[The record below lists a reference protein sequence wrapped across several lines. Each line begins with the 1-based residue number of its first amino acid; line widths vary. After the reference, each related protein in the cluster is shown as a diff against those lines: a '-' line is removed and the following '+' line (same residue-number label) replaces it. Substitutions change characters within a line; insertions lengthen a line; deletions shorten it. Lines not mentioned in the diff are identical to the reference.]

1 MNLHLKDKPEL
12 KSKLKPRLK
21 PKLKPELKPNLK
33 TVCMFV
39 YNSFENDSRVLKEAC
54 TLVEAGYQ
62 VHIIALWRKG
72 LARLEKQHNIL
83 VHRLDNIPIHIRLI
97 GQKKL
102 ERLKKLVYGQPMPVP
117 AARTAPEATI
127 VPEAGTGPDAA
138 QAVPAAKNATAA
150 ADTAINSV
158 ADSTSNPDTDPATD
172 SATNPIVNPS
182 TDPVAG
188 SRVGGTS
195 YSNPYQKTRL
205 SFIKFSVSTIKKILF
220 YSNFYM
226 ETDKYLKKKKIKADV
241 YHCHDLNTLYIGQKL
256 AKKHKARLVYDS
268 HELYVYRNRPYIP
281 PRIFH
286 KKEEAFERKYIQ
298 RADAVITVSKSIAGY
313 MEKKYN
319 IEKPHLI
326 MNAPKKNKAPE
337 GVKYSLRKELNL
349 NDNQKLLLYSG
360 GITFSRGL
368 DRVIESLAEM
378 EELFFVM
385 MGYGQEGFKN
395 YLKAVAVNHGV
406 SNRMAFYGPVPSE
419 KVTAWTASADLG
431 IAPIEN
437 VCLSYYYC
445 APNKIFEYIQGGLP
459 VVASNFPDLKNIV
472 EKNDIGLTCDISDPK
487 KIARTVDRVFNQY
500 TSYLNNVEKIKNRY
514 CWENEEIK
522 LMELYEDLFAGK

>member
-21 PKLKPELKPNLK
+21 SGLKSGLKPELK

-62 VHIIALWRKG
+62 VHIIALWKKG
-72 LARLEKQHNIL
+72 LARLEKQNNIL
-83 VHRLDNIPIHIRLI
+83 VHRLENIPIYIRLI
-97 GQKKL
+97 GQKQFD
-102 ERLKKLVYGQPMPVP
+102 RLKKLVYGQANPVP
-117 AARTAPEATI
+117 AARTVPAAKAVSEVTI
-127 VPEAGTGPDAA
+127 VPVAGAGTGPDVSK
-138 QAVPAAKNATAA
+138 AVPAAKNATAA
-150 ADTAINSV
+150 GAAIN
-158 ADSTSNPDTDPATD
+158 AATDPDFDPAIDPASNPEPKPATG
-172 SATNPIVNPS
+172 TE
-182 TDPVAG
+182 
-188 SRVGGTS
+188 VGKTP

-205 SFIKFSVSTIKKILF
+205 SFIKFLASTIKKILF

-256 AKKHKARLVYDS
+256 AKKHKASLVYDS

-281 PRIFH
+281 PKIFH

>member
-1 MNLHLKDKPEL
+1 MSLHFKNMPE
-12 KSKLKPRLK
+12 LK
-21 PKLKPELKPNLK
+21 PKLKPGSK
-33 TVCMFV
+33 TACMFV
-39 YNSFENDSRVLKEAC
+39 YNSFENDSRVLKEAS
-54 TLVEAGYQ
+54 TLVAEGYQ
-62 VHIIALWRKG
+62 VHIIALWKKG

-102 ERLKKLVYGQPMPVP
+102 ERLKKLVYGQPHPAPV
-117 AARTAPEATI
+117 
-127 VPEAGTGPDAA
+127 AGAITGP
-138 QAVPAAKNATAA
+138 
-150 ADTAINSV
+150 DTAINS
-158 ADSTSNPDTDPATD
+158 ATDPA
-172 SATNPIVNPS
+172 
-182 TDPVAG
+182 
-188 SRVGGTS
+188 GGTKKGGTPS
-195 YSNPYQKTRL
+195 FNPYQKTRL
-205 SFIKFSVSTIKKILF
+205 SFIKFLASTIKKILF
-220 YSNFYM
+220 YSNFYI
-226 ETDKYLKKKKIKADV
+226 ETDKYLKKRGIKADV

-256 AKKHKARLVYDS
+256 AKKHKACLVYDS

-281 PRIFH
+281 PKIFH

-298 RADAVITVSKSIAGY
+298 RADAVITVSTSIAGY
-313 MEKKYN
+313 LEKKYN
-319 IEKPHLI
+319 IAKPHLI
-326 MNAPKKNKAPE
+326 MNAPKKNKSP
-337 GVKYSLRKELNL
+337 GGLNYSLRKELNL
-349 NDNQKLLLYSG
+349 NDKQKILLYSG

-368 DRVIESLAEM
+368 DRVIESLTEM
-378 EELFFVM
+378 EDMFFVM

-395 YLKAVAVNHGV
+395 YLKTVAVNHGV
-406 SNRMAFYGPVPSE
+406 SHRMAFYGPVPSE

-487 KIARTVDRVFNQY
+487 KIAKAVDQVLNKYTV
-500 TSYLNNVEKIKNRY
+500 YLNNVEKIKNRY

-522 LMELYEDLFAGK
+522 LMELYKNLFAGK

>member
-1 MNLHLKDKPEL
+1 
-12 KSKLKPRLK
+12 
-21 PKLKPELKPNLK
+21 
-33 TVCMFV
+33 
-39 YNSFENDSRVLKEAC
+39 
-54 TLVEAGYQ
+54 
-62 VHIIALWRKG
+62 
-72 LARLEKQHNIL
+72 
-83 VHRLDNIPIHIRLI
+83 
-97 GQKKL
+97 
-102 ERLKKLVYGQPMPVP
+102 
-117 AARTAPEATI
+117 
-127 VPEAGTGPDAA
+127 
-138 QAVPAAKNATAA
+138 
-150 ADTAINSV
+150 
-158 ADSTSNPDTDPATD
+158 
-172 SATNPIVNPS
+172 
-182 TDPVAG
+182 
-188 SRVGGTS
+188 
-195 YSNPYQKTRL
+195 
-205 SFIKFSVSTIKKILF
+205 
-220 YSNFYM
+220 M

-319 IEKPHLI
+319 IDKPHLI

-337 GVKYSLRKELNL
+337 EIQYSLRKELNL

-472 EKNDIGLTCDISDPK
+472 EKNNIGLTCDISDPK
-487 KIARTVDRVFNQY
+487 EIAKAVDRVFNKY
-500 TSYLNNVEKIKNRY
+500 TTYLNNVEKIKNRY

-522 LMELYEDLFAGK
+522 LMELYKDLFAGK

>member
-12 KSKLKPRLK
+12 KPELQSRLKPELK
-21 PKLKPELKPNLK
+21 PKLKPEPKLKI
-33 TVCMFV
+33 VCMFV

-54 TLVEAGYQ
+54 TLVTAGYQ
-62 VHIIALWRKG
+62 VHIIALWKKG
-72 LARLEKQHNIL
+72 LARLEKQNNIL
-83 VHRLDNIPIHIRLI
+83 VHRLDNVPIHIRLI
-97 GQKKL
+97 GQEKL
-102 ERLKKLVYGQPMPVP
+102 DRLKKLVYGQPMPVP
-117 AARTAPEATI
+117 AAKAVSEVTIAPVAG
-127 VPEAGTGPDAA
+127 AGTGPDAA
-138 QAVPAAKNATAA
+138 KAVPADRNATAA
-150 ADTAINSV
+150 GAAINAA
-158 ADSTSNPDTDPATD
+158 ADPNADPASNPEPKPATG
-172 SATNPIVNPS
+172 TKK
-182 TDPVAG
+182 
-188 SRVGGTS
+188 GGTS

-205 SFIKFSVSTIKKILF
+205 SFIKFLASTIKKILF

-256 AKKHKARLVYDS
+256 AKKHKASLVYDS

-281 PRIFH
+281 PKIFL

-319 IEKPHLI
+319 IDKPHLI
-326 MNAPKKNKAPE
+326 MNAPKKNKAS
-337 GVKYSLRKELNL
+337 GGLKYCLRKELNL
-349 NDNQKLLLYSG
+349 NDDQKLLLYSG

-368 DRVIESLAEM
+368 DRVIESLVEM

-406 SNRMAFYGPVPSE
+406 SHRMAFYGPVPSE

-437 VCLSYYYC
+437 ACLSYYYC

-487 KIARTVDRVFNQY
+487 KIAKAVDRVFNNY
-500 TSYLNNVEKIKNRY
+500 TAYLDNVKKLKNTY

-522 LMELYEDLFAGK
+522 LIKLYKDLFAGK